1 MTDSLDPDTDQPNA
15 ESANA
20 AADPATFLPS
30 PKKRRRTLSQRLV
43 LSMNIFVIFACFG
56 TAVGV
61 YYSNEKANDR
71 KVVDIF
77 GSGGIPTLTLPNVG
91 EPLDPTTGLPV
102 IDDSLTPVDL
112 TAKNILIT
120 GSDNGACLDPNSP
133 YADAFGDRTGIG
145 ERSDTIMILRL
156 DPTTNAAAILSFPR
170 DLWVRIGGRKT
181 KSRINS
187 AFNRDDPN
195 ELILTIFDNFGLV
208 VDHYI
213 NVDFCAFKEIVDAI
227 GGVRVPFASPVRDKK
242 TNLLIQ
248 TAGCHTFG
256 GEEGLAYVRSRHF
269 YYYKANTKTWSE
281 DPASDRGRISRQQDF
296 LRRAIQKAL
305 DKSVGNP
312 RIAKD
317 LVDAGLQYVITDSGL
332 NVGKIL
338 DIATGMKNLDPSTMQ
353 TYQIEGKG
361 TTIAGQSVIE
371 PALDGENMK
380 AVLAVFQGRA
390 RLVDAPDQIFAPTTT
405 KPPLTTT
412 PSATTTPSNSQTTI
426 KPAATTTLPPV
437 YVESNSVGVL
447 PPDDPSCR

>member
-1 MTDSLDPDTDQPNA
+1 VTDSLEPDTDQPNA
-15 ESANA
+15 ESENSAV
-20 AADPATFLPS
+20 DPATFLPS
-30 PKKRRRTLSQRLV
+30 LKKRRRTLPQRLV
-43 LSMNIFVIFACFG
+43 LTMNIFVIFACFG
-56 TAVGV
+56 TAIGI
-61 YYSNEKANDR
+61 YYGNEKANDR

-77 GSGGIPTLTLPNVG
+77 GSDGIPTLTLPTADI
-91 EPLDPTTGLPV
+91 PLDPTTGLPV

-120 GSDNGACLDPNSP
+120 GSDNGACIDPNSP
-133 YADAFGDRTGIG
+133 YADAFGDRSGIG

-213 NVDFCAFKEIVDAI
+213 NIDFCAFKEIVDAI
-227 GGVRVPFASPVRDKK
+227 GGVRVPFASPVRDKQTK
-242 TNLLIQ
+242 LLIE

-269 YYYKANTKTWSE
+269 YYYKAKTKTWSE

-338 DIATGMKNLDPSTMQ
+338 DIAEGMKSLDPSTMQ
-353 TYQIEGKG
+353 TYQIEGRG
-361 TTIAGQSVIE
+361 TMIAGQSVIE
-371 PALDGENMK
+371 PTLNGENMK

-405 KPPLTTT
+405 KPPTTT
-412 PSATTTPSNSQTTI
+412 APSNTQTTV
-426 KPAATTTLPPV
+426 KPAVTTTLPPV

>member
-1 MTDSLDPDTDQPNA
+1 
-15 ESANA
+15 
-20 AADPATFLPS
+20 
-30 PKKRRRTLSQRLV
+30 
-43 LSMNIFVIFACFG
+43 
-56 TAVGV
+56 
-61 YYSNEKANDR
+61 
-71 KVVDIF
+71 
-77 GSGGIPTLTLPNVG
+77 
-91 EPLDPTTGLPV
+91 V

-120 GSDNGACLDPNSP
+120 GSDNGACIDPNSP
-133 YADAFGDRTGIG
+133 YADAFGDRSGIG

-170 DLWVRIGGRKT
+170 DLWVRIGGRTT

-242 TNLLIQ
+242 SKLLIE

-269 YYYKANTKTWSE
+269 YYYKESTKTWSE
-281 DPASDRGRISRQQDF
+281 DPAADRGRISRQQDF

-312 RIAKD
+312 RIAKN

-332 NVGKIL
+332 TVGKIL

-361 TTIAGQSVIE
+361 TQIAGQSVIE

-405 KPPLTTT
+405 KPPVTTT

-426 KPAATTTLPPV
+426 KPAVTTTLPPV
-437 YVESNSVGVL
+437 YVESNSVGVV

>member
-1 MTDSLDPDTDQPNA
+1 MTDSLEPDTDQPNA

-20 AADPATFLPS
+20 AADPATFLPNL
-30 PKKRRRTLSQRLV
+30 KKRRRTLSQRLV
-43 LSMNIFVIFACFG
+43 LTMNVFVIFACFG
-56 TAVGV
+56 TAIGI

-77 GSGGIPTLTLPNVG
+77 GSGGIPTLTLPTAAI
-91 EPLDPTTGLPV
+91 PLDPTTGLPV

-120 GSDNGACLDPNSP
+120 GSDNGACIDPNSP
-133 YADAFGDRTGIG
+133 YADAFGDRSGIG

-170 DLWVRIGGRKT
+170 DLWVRIGGRTT

-312 RIAKD
+312 RIAKN

-332 NVGKIL
+332 TVGKIL

-361 TTIAGQSVIE
+361 TKIAGQSVIE

-405 KPPLTTT
+405 KPPV
-412 PSATTTPSNSQTTI
+412 TTTPSNSQTTI
-426 KPAATTTLPPV
+426 KPAVTTTLPPV
-437 YVESNSVGVL
+437 YVESNNVGVV

>member
-1 MTDSLDPDTDQPNA
+1 MTDSLEPDTDQPNA

-20 AADPATFLPS
+20 AADPATFLTS
-30 PKKRRRTLSQRLV
+30 LKKRRRTLAQRLV

-77 GSGGIPTLTLPNVG
+77 GSEGIPTLTLPTVG

-102 IDDSLTPVDL
+102 IDDSLMPVDL

-120 GSDNGACLDPNSP
+120 GSDNGACIDPNSP
-133 YADAFGDRTGIG
+133 YADAFGDRSGIG

-170 DLWVRIGGRKT
+170 DLWVRIGGRTT

-195 ELILTIFDNFGLV
+195 ELILTIFDNFGLI

-227 GGVRVPFASPVRDKK
+227 GGVRVPFATPVRDKRSK
-242 TNLLIQ
+242 LLIE

-269 YYYKANTKTWSE
+269 YYYKASTKTWSE
-281 DPASDRGRISRQQDF
+281 DPAADRGRISRQQDF

-361 TTIAGQSVIE
+361 TKIAGQSVIE
-371 PALDGENMK
+371 PALNGENMK

-405 KPPLTTT
+405 KPP
-412 PSATTTPSNSQTTI
+412 ATTAPSNTQTTV
-426 KPAATTTLPPV
+426 KPAVTTTLPPV

>member
-1 MTDSLDPDTDQPNA
+1 M
-15 ESANA
+15 
-20 AADPATFLPS
+20 
-30 PKKRRRTLSQRLV
+30 
-43 LSMNIFVIFACFG
+43 
-56 TAVGV
+56 
-61 YYSNEKANDR
+61 
-71 KVVDIF
+71 
-77 GSGGIPTLTLPNVG
+77 
-91 EPLDPTTGLPV
+91 
-102 IDDSLTPVDL
+102 PVDL

-120 GSDNGACLDPNSP
+120 GSDNGACIDPNSP
-133 YADAFGDRTGIG
+133 YADAFGDRSGIG

-170 DLWVRIGGRKT
+170 DLWVRIGGRTT

-227 GGVRVPFASPVRDKK
+227 GGVRVPFATPVRDKK
-242 TNLLIQ
+242 SKLLIE

-269 YYYKANTKTWSE
+269 YYYKASTKTWSE
-281 DPASDRGRISRQQDF
+281 DPAADRGRISRQQDF

-312 RIAKD
+312 RIAKN

-332 NVGKIL
+332 TVGKIL

-361 TTIAGQSVIE
+361 TLIAGQSVIE
-371 PALDGENMK
+371 PALNGENMK

-405 KPPLTTT
+405 KPP
-412 PSATTTPSNSQTTI
+412 ATTAPSNAQTTI
-426 KPAATTTLPPV
+426 KPAVTTTLPPV